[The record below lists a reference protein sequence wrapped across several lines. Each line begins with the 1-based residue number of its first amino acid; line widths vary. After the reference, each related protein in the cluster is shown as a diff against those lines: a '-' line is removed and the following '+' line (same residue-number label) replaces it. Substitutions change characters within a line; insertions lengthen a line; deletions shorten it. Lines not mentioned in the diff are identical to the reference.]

1 MEPLTV
7 AAAATESTA
16 GATAATEV
24 AGAEAGLAFDA
35 GVESAAEAQ
44 EVIVGEQGLIH
55 QLDTVRFDSCETLS
69 ARNEAALNEVNEV
82 FSVEENAKAGQARE
96 ATVHQELASEYPSA
110 DGNRIEQECDLR
122 DEMGNIVLDPVTGEG
137 RRLDKVVIRDGEV
150 VKSVEVTSET
160 AEKTGQMAKE
170 ERIREAGG
178 NYIED
183 RSTRI
188 DDRSTRK
195 FVPFADGV
203 TTEIWRR
210 A

>member
-7 AAAATESTA
+7 AAAATASTG

-35 GVESAAEAQ
+35 GLESVTEAH
-44 EVIVGEQGLIH
+44 EAIVGEQGLIH

-69 ARNEAALNEVNEV
+69 ARNEAALNEVDEV
-82 FSVEENAKAGQARE
+82 FSIEANQKAGRARE
-96 ATVHQELASEYPSA
+96 ATVSQELASEYPSA
-110 DGNRIEQECDLR
+110 DGNRIERECYLR
-122 DEMGNIVLDPVTGEG
+122 DETRSIVLDPVTGEG
-137 RRLDKVVIRDGEV
+137 RRLDIAVIDGGDV

-160 AEKTGQMAKE
+160 ADKTGQTAKE

-178 NYIED
+178 NYILD
-183 RSTRI
+183 RSTGELVRL
-188 DDRSTRK
+188 
-195 FVPFADGV
+195 ADSV
-203 TTEIWRR
+203 KTEIWRR

>member
-7 AAAATESTA
+7 AAAATASTA

-35 GVESAAEAQ
+35 GLESVAEAH
-44 EVIVGEQGLIH
+44 EAIVGEQGLIH

-69 ARNEAALNEVNEV
+69 ARNEAALNQVNEV
-82 FSVEENAKAGQARE
+82 FSIEANKQAGLARE
-96 ATVHQELASEYPSA
+96 AAVSQELASEYLST
-110 DGNRIEQECDLR
+110 DGYRIERECYLR
-122 DEMGNIVLDPVTGEG
+122 DETRSIVLDPVTGEG

-178 NYIED
+178 NYTID
-183 RSTRI
+183 RSTGELVRL
-188 DDRSTRK
+188 
-195 FVPFADGV
+195 ADGV
-203 TTEIWRR
+203 KTEIWRR